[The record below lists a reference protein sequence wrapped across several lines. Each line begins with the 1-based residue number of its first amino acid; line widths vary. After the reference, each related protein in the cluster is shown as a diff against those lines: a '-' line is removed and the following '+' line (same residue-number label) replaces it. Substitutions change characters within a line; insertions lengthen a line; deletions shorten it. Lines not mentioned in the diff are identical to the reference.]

1 MKSKEVEHDGV
12 NVPVNLSDIHLDPED
27 MVCDLHIQVL

>member
-12 NVPVNLSDIHLDPED
+12 NVPDLSDIHLDPED
-27 MVCDLHIQVL
+27 MVCDFHIQVL